1 MATSLGAHAVPKW
14 CGALPCQCW
23 DTATHFCIGA
33 TRFMYCRHHLPTICC
48 RVLNE
53 DPTDSGY
60 LASVCLA
67 VSRRLWLSA
76 GKNGMR
82 FVCCLSPASL
92 LCKSPRPL
100 RPPGTCALQ
109 SADLERSVAYWAD
122 ALGFL
127 EVDRGDDFAVMSAGE
142 RCCSV
147 VVSGIRWVALP
158 CEREHVG
165 SLSFWQRCSCQ
176 LRQAGFVALQPLP
189 CNSSCVQVR
198 ARPRYG

>member
-1 MATSLGAHAVPKW
+1 VGHGRSLV
-14 CGALPCQCW
+14 L
-23 DTATHFCIGA
+23 DTPPPFSGGERTG
-33 TRFMYCRHHLPTICC
+33 
-48 RVLNE
+48 

-82 FVCCLSPASL
+82 FFCCLSPASL

-122 ALGFL
+122 VLGFL
-127 EVDRGDDFAVMSAGE
+127 EVDRGDEFAVMSAGE
-142 RCCSV
+142 
-147 VVSGIRWVALP
+147 LP
-158 CEREHVG
+158 
-165 SLSFWQRCSCQ
+165 Q
-176 LRQAGFVALQPLP
+176 
-189 CNSSCVQVR
+189 
-198 ARPRYG
+198 

>member
-1 MATSLGAHAVPKW
+1 MRTQFRSGVVLYPASAGTRPHISASGPRVS
-14 CGALPCQCW
+14 
-23 DTATHFCIGA
+23 CIVDI
-33 TRFMYCRHHLPTICC
+33 TPTICC

-122 ALGFL
+122 VLGFL
-127 EVDRGDDFAVMSAGE
+127 EVDRGDEFAVMSAGE
-142 RCCSV
+142 
-147 VVSGIRWVALP
+147 LP
-158 CEREHVG
+158 
-165 SLSFWQRCSCQ
+165 Q
-176 LRQAGFVALQPLP
+176 
-189 CNSSCVQVR
+189 
-198 ARPRYG
+198 